1 MWVRSHIRPTRSC
14 SLSCCIYFV
23 VKHHFWA
30 SYLSFSCLLLP
41 WDSVQALVWHMCG
54 PQPRPSHKIWRN
66 TQTHPQMSQLPE
78 THQHSKAETQI
89 WIPLSIPGLLQKK
102 LLQKICLNPAMTDIG
117 NEWKGSLGSDRSQD
131 CHGSD
136 FDGGLALTL
145 YHTQYTPTVYH
156 TVPITYHNVPI
167 LYQDLPYCTI
177 LYPYFIHPVPFCAH
191 TLSTLYHSVP
201 MLLVFGPHPHPAYA
215 GYNNEWGKSWWLSA
229 WHAETI
235 QIKIQ
240 IQLQM

>member
-1 MWVRSHIRPTRSC
+1 MWGAAGMPWHIRPTRSC

-54 PQPRPSHKIWRN
+54 PQPRPLIKFDDTHKRIHRCHN
-66 TQTHPQMSQLPE
+66 CLKRINIRQLKPKSGSPCPSQDY
-78 THQHSKAETQI
+78 
-89 WIPLSIPGLLQKK
+89 

-117 NEWKGSLGSDRSQD
+117 NEWKGSLGSDRDHSQD

-167 LYQDLPYCTI
+167 LYQDLP
-177 LYPYFIHPVPFCAH
+177 
-191 TLSTLYHSVP
+191 
-201 MLLVFGPHPHPAYA
+201 
-215 GYNNEWGKSWWLSA
+215 
-229 WHAETI
+229 
-235 QIKIQ
+235 
-240 IQLQM
+240 